1 MCPIRSI
8 VLLPSELILLLTQVF
23 VEFTLVEKV
32 TPSKQD
38 LTPKETMEFYLKQR
52 LKAIKTFFF
61 EFETPKVLKVQ
72 YLPKDHF
79 FFEGSKNFPV
89 PMGILRLLC
98 HGLVFAFL
106 IFFQLYYSRGYQ
118 RFATA
123 ETSATTKIK
132 GFSM

>member
-1 MCPIRSI
+1 M
-8 VLLPSELILLLTQVF
+8 
-23 VEFTLVEKV
+23 

-38 LTPKETMEFYLKQR
+38 LTPKEIMEFYLKQK
-52 LKAIKTFFF
+52 LQL
-61 EFETPKVLKVQ
+61 ETPKVLTVKH
-72 YLPKDHF
+72 LPKDHWF
-79 FFEGSKNFPV
+79 FDGSKNFPV

-106 IFFQLYYSRGYQ
+106 IFFQLCYSRGYQ

>member
-1 MCPIRSI
+1 
-8 VLLPSELILLLTQVF
+8 LF
-23 VEFTLVEKV
+23 DYTLVQKV

-38 LTPKETMEFYLKQR
+38 LTHKEIMEFYLKQR
-52 LKAIKTFFF
+52 CKAINTFLF
-61 EFETPKVLKVQ
+61 EFETPKVLAVKT
-72 YLPKDHF
+72 LPKDHWF
-79 FFEGSKNFPV
+79 FHGSKNFPV

-106 IFFQLYYSRGYQ
+106 IFFQLCYSRGYQ

>member
-1 MCPIRSI
+1 M
-8 VLLPSELILLLTQVF
+8 
-23 VEFTLVEKV
+23 

-38 LTPKETMEFYLKQR
+38 LTPKEIMEFYLKQR
-52 LKAIKTFFF
+52 YKAINTFLF
-61 EFETPKVLKVQ
+61 ELETPKVLTVKH
-72 YLPKDHF
+72 LPKDHWF
-79 FFEGSKNFPV
+79 FDGSKNFPV

-106 IFFQLYYSRGYQ
+106 IFFQLCYSRGYQ